1 MKCLKLVITRAGAV
15 TPAERKENM
24 YEEYENEKISPMT
37 VVKDFKNYKLT
48 EEEAIKRIE
57 YLMYKAVQEE
67 TPMGKEE
74 MKNIK
79 EYIAELLFDRYDM
92 PSRGNADCINDSLN
106 QALKELG
113 LGCDFKKIP
122 RKHYKK

>member
-1 MKCLKLVITRAGAV
+1 
-15 TPAERKENM
+15 M
-24 YEEYENEKISPMT
+24 YDEYENEEISPVT
-37 VVKDFKNYKLT
+37 VVKDFKNFKLT

-57 YLMYKAVQEE
+57 YLMYKAIQEE

-74 MKNIK
+74 MKDIK
-79 EYIAELLFDRYDM
+79 KYIAELLLDRYNM
-92 PSRGNADCINDSLN
+92 SSRGNADCINDSLN

-122 RKHYKK
+122 RKHYEKIKDILFHIV

>member
-1 MKCLKLVITRAGAV
+1 
-15 TPAERKENM
+15 M

-37 VVKDFKNYKLT
+37 VVKDLKNYKLT

-57 YLMYKAVQEE
+57 YLMYKAIQEE

-92 PSRGNADCINDSLN
+92 PSRGNSDCINDSLN

-122 RKHYKK
+122 RKHYQKIKDILFHIV

>member
-1 MKCLKLVITRAGAV
+1 MAV
-15 TPAERKENM
+15 TTAESENNM

-37 VVKDFKNYKLT
+37 VVKDLKNYKLT

-57 YLMYKAVQEE
+57 YLMYKAIQEE
-67 TPMGKEE
+67 APMGKEE
-74 MKNIK
+74 MKDIK
-79 EYIAELLFDRYDM
+79 EYIAELLIDRYDM

-113 LGCDFKKIP
+113 LGSDFKKIP
-122 RKHYKK
+122 RKHYQKIKDILFHIV

>member
-1 MKCLKLVITRAGAV
+1 
-15 TPAERKENM
+15 M
-24 YEEYENEKISPMT
+24 YDEYENEEISPAT

-57 YLMYKAVQEE
+57 YLMYKAIQEE

-74 MKNIK
+74 MKDIK
-79 EYIAELLFDRYDM
+79 KYIAELLLDRYGM
-92 PSRGNADCINDSLN
+92 SSRGNADCINDSLN

-122 RKHYKK
+122 KNIMKK

>member
-1 MKCLKLVITRAGAV
+1 MAV
-15 TPAERKENM
+15 TTAESENNM

-37 VVKDFKNYKLT
+37 VVKDLKNYKLT

-57 YLMYKAVQEE
+57 YLMYKAIQEE

-74 MKNIK
+74 MKSIK
-79 EYIAELLFDRYDM
+79 EYIVELLIDRYDM

-122 RKHYKK
+122 RKHYKKIKDILFHIV